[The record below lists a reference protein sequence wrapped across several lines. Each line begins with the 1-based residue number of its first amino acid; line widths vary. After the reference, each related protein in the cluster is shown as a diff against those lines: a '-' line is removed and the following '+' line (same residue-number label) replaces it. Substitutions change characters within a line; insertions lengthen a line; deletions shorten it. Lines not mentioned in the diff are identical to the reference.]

1 MKNQKST
8 SVAHLLLIA
17 FIQGKQKMY
26 QKIFFI
32 IFFLFISA
40 NGQSQLSNIEEQRID
55 SIFSEWVQSNKP
67 GVAAGLIYG
76 DNIQYLKGF
85 GTANLESNRA
95 IDQQTKF
102 QVGHLSRQFTVLSVL
117 LLEKMG
123 RLSLSDSVQKFIPQ
137 LPNYKHPLRIEHLIN
152 HSSGLN
158 DYEVIKTL
166 LGKEEDDV
174 FTHNDALHLISS
186 QKQLNFVPGTQFS
199 YMLSKTETTLLAE
212 VIAKISGE
220 SLASYTKQYVFDPLE
235 MHNTLF
241 NEDYNARIPNMA
253 YSYQI
258 DGEGFK
264 NKALNLSNAGP
275 TNLFTTAEDL
285 LNWYK
290 KFTTSTKSELV
301 ELIQQLDK
309 PVTLNDGSTYKS
321 SWGQMTLG
329 QSFFHLERGLPAYWQ
344 YGLVGGY
351 GANVFRFPE
360 QNLTSFVLGN
370 NDRYN
375 GMPAML
381 MANHFIEKE
390 YPEPSTVD
398 ISKIKSQK
406 LTVSKLK
413 EYEGHYW
420 NSDRALARRFYV
432 EGDTL
437 RYARLGQDQGLAT
450 IPLINEGGFQL
461 KVESDDIITFSFTK
475 EDEQQVYDVA
485 SGIGTPYRYKKYQP
499 ITYNKEELKQYTGS
513 FHIKELNSI
522 YTFSIQNDTLV
533 VQGPENLE
541 IEFFPV
547 IKDVFRSNTLQFGS
561 IVFKRNESGTIN
573 GFYINTDGIQ
583 GLFFTKLIDLG

>member
-1 MKNQKST
+1 MKIEKLTSRIYLSST
-8 SVAHLLLIA
+8 LLI
-17 FIQGKQKMY
+17 FTQKELP
-26 QKIFFI
+26 QKGLLIL
-32 IFFLFISA
+32 FFLSISTI
-40 NGQSQLSNIEEQRID
+40 GLSQLSKTEEQRID
-55 SIFSEWVQSNKP
+55 SIFNEWNQTNKP

-85 GTANLESNRA
+85 GIANLESNRA
-95 IDQQTKF
+95 IDVRTKF

-123 RLSLSDSVQKFIPQ
+123 KLSLSDSVQKYIPE
-137 LPNYKHPLRIEHLIN
+137 LPNYKHQLRIAHLVN

-158 DYEVIKTL
+158 DYDVIKTL
-166 LGKEEDDV
+166 LGKEEEDV

-212 VIAKISGE
+212 VIAKVSGE
-220 SLASYTKQYVFDPLE
+220 SLTTFAKQHVFEPLE

-241 NEDYNARIPNMA
+241 SEDYNASIPNVA
-253 YSYQI
+253 YSYQV
-258 DGEGFK
+258 DDEGFK

-275 TNLFTTAEDL
+275 TNLYTTAEDL
-285 LNWYK
+285 LSWYG
-290 KFTTSTKSELV
+290 KFTTSAKSELTG
-301 ELIQQLDK
+301 LIQQLDE
-309 PVTLNDGSTYKS
+309 PVTLNDGSAFKS
-321 SWGQMTLG
+321 AWGQMTLG

-351 GANVFRFPE
+351 GTNVFRFPE
-360 QNLTSFVLGN
+360 QHLTSFVLGN

-381 MANHFIEKE
+381 MANHFIENE

-398 ISKIKSQK
+398 VSKIKARK
-406 LTVSKLK
+406 LTASKLK

-437 RYARLGQDQGLAT
+437 RYARPGQDQGLAT
-450 IPLINEGGFQL
+450 IPLTKEGSFQL
-461 KVESDDIITFSFTK
+461 KVESDDIIIFSFTK
-475 EDEQQVYDVA
+475 EDGQQAYDVA

-499 ITYNKEELKQYTGS
+499 ITYDQEELEQFTGS
-513 FHIKELNSI
+513 FYSKELYSI
-522 YTFSIQNDTLV
+522 YTFSIQNDTLIV
-533 VQGPENLE
+533 KGPENQR

-547 IKDVFRSNTLQFGS
+547 IKDVFRNNTLQFGS
-561 IVFKRNESGTIN
+561 IVFRRNEDGAIN
-573 GFYINTDGIQ
+573 GFHINTDGIQ

>member
-1 MKNQKST
+1 MKNQKSIKI
-8 SVAHLLLIA
+8 AYPLLTA
-17 FIQGKQKMY
+17 FILGKQKMY
-26 QKIFFI
+26 QKRFFI
-32 IFFLFISA
+32 IFFLFLWA

-55 SIFSEWVQSNKP
+55 SIFSEWNQVNKP

-76 DNIQYLKGF
+76 ENIQYLKGF
-85 GTANLESNRA
+85 GTANLENNRA
-95 IDQQTKF
+95 INPQTKF
-102 QVGHLSRQFTVLSVL
+102 QIGHLSRQFTVLSVL

-123 RLSLSDSVQKFIPQ
+123 KLSLGDSVQKYIPQ
-137 LPNYKHPLRIEHLIN
+137 LPNYKHQLRIEHLIN

-166 LGKEEDDV
+166 LGKEEGDV
-174 FTHNDALHLISS
+174 FTHNDALYLISS

-212 VIAKISGE
+212 VIAKVSGE
-220 SLASYTKQYVFDPLE
+220 SLTAFTKQYVFDPLE

-241 NEDYNARIPNMA
+241 NEDYNSSISNVA
-253 YSYQI
+253 YSYQA
-258 DGEGFK
+258 DDEGFK

-275 TNLFTTAEDL
+275 SNLYTTAEDFL
-285 LNWYK
+285 SWYE
-290 KFTTSTKSELV
+290 KFTTPAKSELT
-301 ELIQQLDK
+301 ELIQQLDE
-309 PVTLNDGSTYKS
+309 PVTLNDGSVFKS
-321 SWGQMTLG
+321 AWGQMTLG

-360 QNLTSFVLGN
+360 QHLTSFVLGN

-381 MANHFIEKE
+381 MANHFIENE

-398 ISKIKSQK
+398 ISKIKSKK
-406 LTVSKLK
+406 LTASKLK

-420 NSDRALARRFYV
+420 NADRALTRRFYV

-437 RYARLGQDQGLAT
+437 RYARPGQDQGLAT
-450 IPLINEGGFQL
+450 IPLTKEGSFQL
-461 KVESDDIITFSFTK
+461 KVESDDIITFLFTK
-475 EDEQQVYDVA
+475 EDGQLVYDIA

-499 ITYNKEELKQYTGS
+499 VTYNKEELKQYTGS
-513 FHIKELNSI
+513 FHIIELNSI
-522 YTFSIQNDTLV
+522 YIFSIQNDTLL
-533 VQGPENLE
+533 VQGPENLK
-541 IEFFPV
+541 IEFSPV

-561 IVFKRNESGTIN
+561 IVFKRNESGNIK
-573 GFYINTDGIQ
+573 GFHINTDGIQ